1 MTKIT
6 NTTILSAFRKKMDLN
21 KQDVATF
28 ADAFQSIFQEALL
41 RDKVVKINGLGT
53 FKLLLVEPRKSVNVN
68 TGENIEIA
76 GHYKLTFT
84 PETALKN
91 IVNQPLEHLE
101 TVELESKNEVEI
113 AKISIAPTAEPQQ
126 DNIDDPL
133 QKLAEQA
140 LELKDILADIQGLAL
155 PTNDSLPQP
164 ETTSTTAPSPDSEPI
179 NVESVAEP
187 VAEPINAEPV
197 AESVVEPINAEPLV
211 EPVAEPAK
219 VEQPVEPINTP
230 QIEEP
235 KPQTPS
241 FISAQDIVAEMNR
254 ENNKATRQHSKAWI
268 GVAIILLLAVVGLLL
283 YQNIDLFV
291 QPNDSNLNIADS
303 TAIVSVDSVASSKLN
318 QPIDTILPFD
328 EDSLS
333 LNDSNLDT
341 ITSSA
346 PTQSSFLIDTTSPIY
361 AAQFDDIFN
370 QTRQYTEFIDT
381 VTLNEGSRLTWIS
394 LKYLGHKDFWVYI
407 YEANT
412 DVISNP
418 NSIRIGTQLRIPKLD
433 PALID
438 VSNTQCFEYAK
449 HLHDVYVKK

>member
-1 MTKIT
+1 
-6 NTTILSAFRKKMDLN
+6 
-21 KQDVATF
+21 
-28 ADAFQSIFQEALL
+28 
-41 RDKVVKINGLGT
+41 
-53 FKLLLVEPRKSVNVN
+53 
-68 TGENIEIA
+68 
-76 GHYKLTFT
+76 
-84 PETALKN
+84 
-91 IVNQPLEHLE
+91 
-101 TVELESKNEVEI
+101 
-113 AKISIAPTAEPQQ
+113 
-126 DNIDDPL
+126 
-133 QKLAEQA
+133 
-140 LELKDILADIQGLAL
+140 
-155 PTNDSLPQP
+155 
-164 ETTSTTAPSPDSEPI
+164 
-179 NVESVAEP
+179 
-187 VAEPINAEPV
+187 
-197 AESVVEPINAEPLV
+197 
-211 EPVAEPAK
+211 
-219 VEQPVEPINTP
+219 
-230 QIEEP
+230 
-235 KPQTPS
+235 
-241 FISAQDIVAEMNR
+241 MNR

-291 QPNDSNLNIADS
+291 QSNDSNLNIADS

-318 QPIDTILPFD
+318 QPIDTILPSD

-341 ITSSA
+341 ITPSA
-346 PTQSSFLIDTTSPIY
+346 PTQSPSLIDTTSPIY

-418 NSIRIGTQLRIPKLD
+418 NSIRIGTQLRIPKLN

-438 VSNTQCFEYAK
+438 ISNTQCFEYAK

>member
-113 AKISIAPTAEPQQ
+113 AKISIAPTTEPQQ

-140 LELKDILADIQGLAL
+140 LELKDILADIQGLVL
-155 PTNDSLPQP
+155 PANDSLPQP

-187 VAEPINAEPV
+187 VKVEQ
-197 AESVVEPINAEPLV
+197 SVEPINAEPLV
-211 EPVAEPAK
+211 EPVAEPIK
-219 VEQPVEPINTP
+219 VEQPVEPINTS

-235 KPQTPS
+235 KPQAPS
-241 FISAQDIVAEMNR
+241 FISAQDILAEMNR

-291 QPNDSNLNIADS
+291 QPNDSNLNIVDS

-318 QPIDTILPFD
+318 QPIDTILPSD
-328 EDSLS
+328 EESLS

-341 ITSSA
+341 ITPSA
-346 PTQSSFLIDTTSPIY
+346 PTQSSSLIDTTSPIY

>member
-155 PTNDSLPQP
+155 PANDSLSQP

-179 NVESVAEP
+179 NAEP
-187 VAEPINAEPV
+187 VAEP
-197 AESVVEPINAEPLV
+197 VVELINAEPLV
-211 EPVAEPAK
+211 EPVAEPIK
-219 VEQPVEPINTP
+219 VEQSVEPINTS
-230 QIEEP
+230 QTEEP

>member
-113 AKISIAPTAEPQQ
+113 AKISIAPTTEPQQ

-187 VAEPINAEPV
+187 VAEPINAEPLAEPV
-197 AESVVEPINAEPLV
+197 AEPINAEPV
-211 EPVAEPAK
+211 AEPVAEPAK
-219 VEQPVEPINTP
+219 VEQPVEPINTS

>member
-113 AKISIAPTAEPQQ
+113 AKISIAPTTEPQQ

-140 LELKDILADIQGLAL
+140 LELKDILADIQGLVL
-155 PTNDSLPQP
+155 PANDSLPQP

-187 VAEPINAEPV
+187 V
-197 AESVVEPINAEPLV
+197 
-211 EPVAEPAK
+211 K
-219 VEQPVEPINTP
+219 VEQSVEPINTP

-318 QPIDTILPFD
+318 QPIDTILPSD

-341 ITSSA
+341 ITPSA
-346 PTQSSFLIDTTSPIY
+346 PIQSSSLIDTTSPIY

>member
-113 AKISIAPTAEPQQ
+113 AKISIAPTTEPQQ

-155 PTNDSLPQP
+155 PTNDSLPQH

-303 TAIVSVDSVASSKLN
+303 MAIVSVDSVASSKLN
-318 QPIDTILPFD
+318 QPIDTILPSD
-328 EDSLS
+328 EESLS

-341 ITSSA
+341 ITPSA
-346 PTQSSFLIDTTSPIY
+346 PTQSSSLIDTTSPIY

>member
-113 AKISIAPTAEPQQ
+113 AKISIAPTTEPQQ

-155 PTNDSLPQP
+155 PANDSIPQP
-164 ETTSTTAPSPDSEPI
+164 ETTSTTAPSTDSEPI
-179 NVESVAEP
+179 NVEPVAEP
-187 VAEPINAEPV
+187 VAEPIN
-197 AESVVEPINAEPLV
+197 VEPLAEPLV
-211 EPVAEPAK
+211 EPIK
-219 VEQPVEPINTP
+219 VEQSVEPINTP
-230 QIEEP
+230 QTEEP

-318 QPIDTILPFD
+318 QPIDTILPSD

-333 LNDSNLDT
+333 LNDSNIDT
-341 ITSSA
+341 ITPSA

-438 VSNTQCFEYAK
+438 ISNTQCFEYAK